1 MPKLENSPVL
11 PPIAAGDG
19 CAEPRPHGN
28 AEAGTSRRTYMANTE
43 ENDRDPF

>member
-1 MPKLENSPVL
+1 MPKLENPPVL

-28 AEAGTSRRTYMANTE
+28 ADAGRRRRAYMANIE
-43 ENDRDPF
+43 ENVRDPL